1 MGLIDTFTRSVV
13 REVGRNVGKGISN
26 DLFGDWHA
34 TPIRGAS
41 SASRKQ
47 GWDISFVEPEE
58 FDVSSQPE
66 WKGEGSSIYFKFV
79 TNVILSFLYIGVFLL
94 PFFTIK
100 DFTRKKTNLYARV
113 PKRKRDGRTKAGYI
127 DLGEDAWIQLKS
139 KRLLTD
145 EEKKRSKIYGLVEL
159 IAILVGVILNNWFIL
174 GDPLDFSY
182 WIDLYK
188 EVTKTAIEP

>member
-1 MGLIDTFTRSVV
+1 MGLGDTFSRSIV

-41 SASRKQ
+41 SAAQKQ
-47 GWDISFVEPEE
+47 GWDISFVELEE
-58 FDVSSQPE
+58 FDISKQPE

-79 TNVILSFLYIGVFLL
+79 TNVILSFLYIGVFIL

-113 PKRKRDGRTKAGYI
+113 PKRRRDGRAKAGYR

-139 KRLLTD
+139 KRLLTN
-145 EEKKRSKIYGLVEL
+145 EEKKRSKINGLVEL
-159 IAILVGVILNNWFIL
+159 IAILIGIILNNWFIQ

-182 WIDLYK
+182 WIDLFTEISNRPSK
-188 EVTKTAIEP
+188 S